1 MICVV
6 CFLRWFKYA
15 LKGQKPPAQGV
26 WGRLFFLIVRIKLFF
41 LIVRIKLFFLI
52 VRIKLFF

>member
-15 LKGQKPPAQGV
+15 LKGQKLPALGWGLLPFQGV

-41 LIVRIKLFFLI
+41 
-52 VRIKLFF
+52 